1 MIWQPDGPGQ
11 VPHKVQMVMSSE
23 TTPILS
29 GLIPAF
35 EMFMSS
41 WEQLAEKHPRLSQW
55 INIGMA
61 KATEY
66 YTRMDHT
73 SAYIMSMC
81 EHPDLL
87 TTINAW
93 LIVVSS
99 ESFHPS
105 ELDPEELVSRL
116 HRSRWTEDKDNSK

>member
-1 MIWQPDGPGQ
+1 
-11 VPHKVQMVMSSE
+11 MVMSSE
-23 TTPILS
+23 STPILS
-29 GLIPAF
+29 GSIPAF

-66 YTRMDHT
+66 YARMDRT

-81 EHPDLL
+81 EYFNLL
-87 TTINAW
+87 IAIIT
-93 LIVVSS
+93 
-99 ESFHPS
+99 
-105 ELDPEELVSRL
+105 
-116 HRSRWTEDKDNSK
+116 